1 LDVYLWLE
9 EMFHVLAHVL
19 RESRFEELHN
29 VGVHDERGFP
39 KVAKEFM
46 ATPTFPMQQQILQRP
61 MNCTLQKHEPS
72 THQFSKIKCIE

>member
-1 LDVYLWLE
+1 MYLGLDVYLWLE

-46 ATPTFPMQQQILQRP
+46 VDCFVGELFFDVCKFNGFCFCKLVMLCF
-61 MNCTLQKHEPS
+61 NV
-72 THQFSKIKCIE
+72 